1 MKRFRVPPALGA
13 VLAGALGVLAF
24 APFRL
29 WPLAPLSLGAL
40 FYLWFSAR
48 SRWQVFGWSV
58 CWAMGLFGAGVSW
71 IYVSLHQFGGMPML
85 LAALA
90 TSLFCVYLSLY
101 VGLAGLCF
109 RWLVTRVAHIAWM
122 RVCVAAASFTLFE
135 YLRGY
140 LFSGFP
146 WLTFGYSQ
154 TPGGFISA
162 PLTGLAP
169 LVGAYGISFVLAL
182 TASAV
187 AFHFV
192 VRRSARGPNRDLFGV
207 IVAIWVVGVGANVFE
222 WTSSIEKPLAVTL
235 VQGNVDQKLKW
246 RADEFGAILAR
257 YDALAASAKGELV
270 VLPETA
276 LPGFL
281 EQIPPEYLAQLRN
294 RAIARNQT
302 LVFGIPIAE
311 TGSMPHSSRY
321 ANSAITLDE
330 RPPQRYDKRH
340 LVAFGEFIPPYFAW
354 VYRWL
359 SIPLADFSPREA
371 VQKPLLVKGV
381 PFAVNICYEDA
392 FGADIGAQAS
402 EAELLVNISNMAWFG
417 HSLAADQHAQMSQ
430 MRARET
436 EKWMVRSTN
445 TGLTAAINANGEVV
459 SALPQYVTE
468 VLEVRVERRSGVTP
482 YSRAGDWPFLGLIL
496 LVIAITLAS
505 PFTKS
510 IAASRE

>member
-1 MKRFRVPPALGA
+1 MKYFRVPPALGA

-29 WPLAPLSLGAL
+29 WPLALLSLGAL

-48 SRWQVFGWSV
+48 SQWQVFRWSV

-85 LAALA
+85 LATLA
-90 TSLFCVYLSLY
+90 TILFCVYLSLY
-101 VGLAGLCF
+101 VGLAGLFF
-109 RWLVTRVAHIAWM
+109 RLLVARVAHIAWM

-154 TPGGFISA
+154 TPGSFIPA
-162 PLTGLAP
+162 PLAGLAP
-169 LVGAYGISFVLAL
+169 LVGGYGISLVLAF
-182 TASAV
+182 TASAI
-187 AFHFV
+187 AFHFANRAPTRV
-192 VRRSARGPNRDLFGV
+192 PNRSLLSV
-207 IVAIWVVGVGANVFE
+207 MVALWFVGLGANAIE
-222 WTSSIEKPLAVTL
+222 WTSRVGQPVAVSL

-257 YDALAASAKGELV
+257 YDSLIARSQGELV

-281 EQIPPEYLAQLRN
+281 EQIPPEYLAQLRR

-311 TGSMPHSSRY
+311 TGSTPHSSRY

-330 RPPQRYDKRH
+330 RPPQRYDKQH
-340 LVAFGEFIPPYFAW
+340 LVAFGEFVPPYFSW

-359 SIPLADFSPREA
+359 NIPLADFTPRES

-392 FGADIGAQAS
+392 FGADIGAQAR
-402 EAELLVNISNMAWFG
+402 AADFLVNISNMAWFG

-445 TGLTAAINANGEVV
+445 TGVTAAINANGEIV
-459 SALPQYVTE
+459 STLPQYVTE

-482 YSRAGDWPFLGLIL
+482 YSRTGDWLFLGLIL

-505 PFTKS
+505 PFTQS
-510 IAASRE
+510 NAASRE